1 MDKKYSAH
9 HKVPRS
15 RGGKETVLI
24 PDQFHKAWHTIFGNL
39 YDDEAIRF
47 IKGVNALFETEGKVT
62 SAELKSLRDECR
74 RR

>member
-15 RGGKETVLI
+15 RGGKQVVSI
-24 PDQFHKAWHTIFGNL
+24 PDQFHKAWHTLFGNL
-39 YDDEAIRF
+39 YDYEVVRF
-47 IKGVNALFETEGKVT
+47 IRGVNALLDTENRIT
-62 SAELKSLRDECR
+62 NADLKSLRDECR